1 MSISA
6 WRARWL
12 TLWSNF
18 FQAEDGIRDLTV
30 TGVQTCALPIYPV
43 ILGASEGLQGSSLNQ
58 GNFMAARRLVADM
71 TLRPWWGNFAAS
83 MEVLV
88 PPPAG
93 SRLWYDDRHIPFL
106 AEDVKDAAAIQQSLA
121 STMKS
126 LSDGGW
132 EPDAV
137 VAAVMAG
144 DLRLLKGAHSGL
156 FSVQLQP
163 PGPKEPAPEPVNG
176 QMPKD
181 DANALVVHK
190 DDRCPAGKPW
200 AVVKDSDNSLEG
212 CHMTEAEAQDQ
223 QAALYANEGRAAMP
237 ETESAMRSH
246 MTAEPPEG
254 HGMDSDQMDGMSMEA
269 MQQRHNSM
277 HESGAEH
284 EHPMMKSATVPGAER
299 ADRPPRDNLVRSVM
313 PGVELRAE
321 DDAKP
326 TLFGHFAVFDQW
338 TEIDSAFEGH
348 FMRSEEHTSE

>member
-1 MSISA
+1 MP
-6 WRARWL
+6 
-12 TLWSNF
+12 WS
-18 FQAEDGIRDLTV
+18 
-30 TGVQTCALPIYPV
+30 
-43 ILGASEGLQGSSLNQ
+43 
-58 GNFMAARRLVADM
+58 
-71 TLRPWWGNFAAS
+71 
-83 MEVLV
+83 
-88 PPPAG
+88 
-93 SRLWYDDRHIPFL
+93 
-106 AEDVKDAAAIQQSLA
+106 
-121 STMKS
+121 
-126 LSDGGW
+126 
-132 EPDAV
+132 
-137 VAAVMAG
+137 
-144 DLRLLKGAHSGL
+144 
-156 FSVQLQP
+156 
-163 PGPKEPAPEPVNG
+163 
-176 QMPKD
+176 
-181 DANALVVHK
+181 VHK

-284 EHPMMKSATVPGAER
+284 EHPMMKSATVPGSER

-348 FMRSEEHTSE
+348 FMERLAPGAFLKSISEKRDRIRVLFQHGQDPQIGNKPLGPIAELREDKIGAYYEVPLSDTSYNRDLTQLLRDGLLGASFRFSVMKEDFRKSASKSPYNPDGLPERTIQEVDLMEFGPVTFPAYASATAGVRSDTDDYIRHLLVPEFDEIREALKALQALPSVGAGATHSDEASRPLKFHSRQEYLQWLTSR